1 MADGNALPG
10 ELVADAI
17 AHMNADHADAVL
29 AYARGLAGLTWAERA
44 SLTKIDRARFTL
56 LAVAGEREEAA
67 HIPFEP
73 SLAGP
78 EQLRAA
84 LIRLAR
90 DARAAL

>member
-1 MADGNALPG
+1 MTEDDALPEG
-10 ELVADAI
+10 LVSEAI

-29 AYARGLAGLTWAERA
+29 AYARGLAGLVWGERA
-44 SLTKIDRARFTL
+44 SMTHIDRAGFTL
-56 LAVAGEREEAA
+56 VAAAGEREEMA

-73 SLAGP
+73 PLAGP